1 MNFFDSLMSPLGKNF
16 CLYFYVVGLFFL
28 GLLILSLGSV
38 VYALVNG
45 KSGYITFAGIILFL
59 YILLGYIITR
69 LQYSICLAT
78 LK

>member
-1 MNFFDSLMSPLGKNF
+1 MNFFDSLMSPLGKIF

-38 VYALVNG
+38 VFALVNG
-45 KSGYITFAGIILFL
+45 KSVYIILAGIILFL
-59 YILLGYIITR
+59 YILYGYTLTR

>member
-16 CLYFYVVGLFFL
+16 CLYFFVVGLFFL
-28 GLLILSLGSV
+28 GLVILSLGSV

-45 KSGYITFAGIILFL
+45 KSLYITFAGIILFL
-59 YILLGYIITR
+59 YILFGYIVTR

>member
-28 GLLILSLGSV
+28 GLVILSLGSV
-38 VYALVNG
+38 VFALVNG
-45 KSGYITFAGIILFL
+45 KSAYITFAGIILFL
-59 YILLGYIITR
+59 YILFGYTVTR